1 MLFINSNIM
10 FSFYLTDSA
19 SSKCDNSIRQLKRT
33 KIRLE
38 KLNADTDGNYFI
50 WKDVQLVLTS

>member
-1 MLFINSNIM
+1 MLFINFNIM

-19 SSKCDNSIRQLKRT
+19 SSNCDNSIRQLKRT

-50 WKDVQLVLTS
+50 W